1 LIVTASPS
9 CFVNIDYSQVEAAQ
23 PMLAVP
29 GFPNPAVTSVPGRN
43 FYRAGRARHSDVAHH
58 DPQRWRA
65 AR

>member
-1 LIVTASPS
+1 LIVTAPLS
-9 CFVNIDYSQVEAAQ
+9 CFLNIEYRPVEAAEH
-23 PMLAVP
+23 MLAVL

-43 FYRAGRARHSDVAHH
+43 FYRAGTARHSDVAHH